1 MLLATQVTRDTIL
14 DMGTGRKHFLS
25 AEQFGIVSLS
35 PSNNLGE
42 DIPILLTR
50 KLRPSWV
57 TFPRS

>member
-35 PSNNLGE
+35 PSNNPGRRYSH
-42 DIPILLTR
+42 LTDEE
-50 KLRPSWV
+50 
-57 TFPRS
+57 TET